1 MNVIKD
7 KNVNQI
13 PSWQCKLEEI
23 KSIYI
28 NSIELILSV

>member
-1 MNVIKD
+1 MNVVKN

-13 PSWQCKLEEI
+13 PSWRYKLEEI

-28 NSIELILSV
+28 NSVELIL